1 LTLPSDAP
9 QVLPADWLG
18 VALMLLAFVLFAV
31 DLKATNHGLPTI
43 GGITVLVLGSLMLFD
58 VIAPYSW
65 ILSATFVVV
74 VVVAILTGVL
84 FVVALSEVRAA
95 KGRPVTTG
103 LEGMIGE
110 VGVVKRLVG
119 TSFPGWVFV
128 HGEWWRAIA
137 AVAPEDARKQEH
149 ERVIGVGATV
159 QVVGLRDGKV
169 VIIPF
174 EPVHSSIRP
183 KSKEDLR
190 R

>member
-1 LTLPSDAP
+1 
-9 QVLPADWLG
+9 
-18 VALMLLAFVLFAV
+18 MLLAFVLFAV

-74 VVVAILTGVL
+74 AILTGVL
-84 FVVALSEVRAA
+84 FVVALSEVCAA

-128 HGEWWRAIA
+128 HGEWWRAIV
-137 AVAPEDARKQEH
+137 AVAPEDAHKQEH
-149 ERVIGVGATV
+149 ERVIGVGDTV

-169 VIIPF
+169 VVIPF

>member
-1 LTLPSDAP
+1 MTLPSDAP

-65 ILSATFVVV
+65 ILSATLVVV

-119 TSFPGWVFV
+119 TSFPG
-128 HGEWWRAIA
+128 EWWRAIA

-149 ERVIGVGATV
+149 ERVIEVGATV